1 MSDDKEL
8 ITVIKKLNSH
18 LIAIQDQHDTSRH
31 LWLGFL
37 RGIVYGLGI
46 LVAFAIVVPLILAI
60 LSTIDW
66 IPVIGN
72 IVSEIVQRIE
82 ASQPF

>member
-1 MSDDKEL
+1 MAENKEL
-8 ITVIKKLNSH
+8 IATLKKLNGQ
-18 LIAIQDQHDTSRH
+18 LEYMMDRNDTSRH

-46 LVAFAIVVPLILAI
+46 LVAFAIVVPIILAL

-66 IPVIGN
+66 IPFIGN
-72 IVSEIVQRIE
+72 IITEIILRIE
-82 ASQPF
+82 AAKPF